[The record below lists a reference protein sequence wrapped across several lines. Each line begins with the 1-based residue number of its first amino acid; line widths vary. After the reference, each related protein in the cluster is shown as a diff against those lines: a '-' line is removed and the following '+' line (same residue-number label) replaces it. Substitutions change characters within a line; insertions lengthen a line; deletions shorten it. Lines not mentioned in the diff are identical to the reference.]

1 MTNYITVQTKRN
13 YKNANGRKLK
23 VVHFLGSIISAK
35 VPEYG
40 FNEQGEPQ
48 GDFITSDFQLKEIT
62 SITSN

>member
-40 FNEQGEPQ
+40 YNQQGEPQ
-48 GDFITSDFQLKEIT
+48 GEFITSDFSLKEIT
-62 SITSN
+62 SITSV

>member
-1 MTNYITVQTKRN
+1 MTNYITVQTRGN

-40 FNEQGEPQ
+40 FDEQGEPQ
-48 GDFITSDFQLKEIT
+48 GEFITADFQLKEIT

>member
-1 MTNYITVQTKRN
+1 MTNYITVHTKNN

-40 FNEQGEPQ
+40 YNQQGEPQ
-48 GDFITSDFQLKEIT
+48 GEFITSDFSLKEII
-62 SITSN
+62 SITSI